1 MTRILQTVL
10 RIFKHY
16 KLLSANQTLIIG
28 VSGGTDSLALL
39 HILHQLRLE
48 LAIDLHVAT
57 LDHHIRGADG
67 AADVEFVKR
76 TAEQIALPYTA
87 GHIDVP
93 HLAADLSIG
102 IEAAARR
109 ARYDFLAEVARQQNA
124 QVVAVAHH
132 ADDQAET
139 ILMHMIRGSGL
150 KGLRGMA
157 VLSSMPE
164 HPDIQLLRPLLSISR
179 QELEQYC
186 IEHDLS
192 PRHDATNDD
201 SNYQRNFV
209 RHELLAKMKTV
220 NPNIVAAFIRLAE
233 TATIDDD
240 FIDSQFKADVMPYIV
255 KDARRW
261 AYDIKRFNRLHDALQ
276 RRYILYAF
284 KHLSTMSESLSS
296 QHVQMVL
303 ALLDEGRVNTKL
315 DLGDGIRVRIEYE
328 TFFVEAVDEP
338 LTDETYRLIPENT
351 FVVLSVPFL
360 YTHYGLHI
368 HVSSQELSE
377 KSLGKPIILP
387 ETVELVLR
395 SRKAG
400 DRFKPVGMGGHSRKV
415 KNWMIDKK
423 IPQRLRDR
431 IPLITVNDEVIA
443 IYIENQWH
451 LADLSQ
457 YIVNENRSLY
467 LILG

>member
-1 MTRILQTVL
+1 MTRILQTVQ

-28 VSGGTDSLALL
+28 VSGGTDSLVLL
-39 HILHQLRLE
+39 HILHQIRLE

-67 AADVEFVKR
+67 VADVEFVKR
-76 TAEQIALPYTA
+76 TAEQLALPYTA
-87 GHIDVP
+87 GHTDVP
-93 HLAADLSIG
+93 HLASNLSIG
-102 IEAAARR
+102 IEEAARS

-139 ILMHMIRGSGL
+139 ILMHMMRGSGL
-150 KGLRGMA
+150 KGLQGMA
-157 VLSSMPE
+157 ILSSMPE
-164 HPDIQLLRPLLSISR
+164 HADIQLLRPLLSISR

-186 IEHDLS
+186 IQHDLS

-201 SNYQRNFV
+201 INYQRNFV

-220 NPNIVAAFIRLAE
+220 NPNIVAAFTRLAK
-233 TATIDDD
+233 TATIDGD
-240 FIDSQFKADVMPYIV
+240 FIDSQFKADVMPNIK

-261 AYDIKRFNRLHDALQ
+261 TYAVANFNQLHDALK

-284 KHLSTMSESLSS
+284 EHLSTMSESLNS

-303 ALLDEGRVNTKL
+303 ALLDLGHVDTKL
-315 DLGDGIRVRIEYE
+315 DLGDGIRVRIGYKA
-328 TFFVEAVDEP
+328 FFIEAVDEP

-351 FVVLSVPFL
+351 LVVLSVPFL
-360 YTHYGLHI
+360 YTDYGLNI
-368 HVSSQELSE
+368 RVSSEELSE
-377 KSLGKPIILP
+377 KYKGKQIILP
-387 ETVELVLR
+387 KTVELVLR
-395 SRKAG
+395 TRKAG
-400 DRFKPVGMGGHSRKV
+400 DRFKPVGMGGHSRKI

-423 IPQRLRDR
+423 IPQRLRAR
-431 IPLITVNDEVIA
+431 IPLITVDDEVIA